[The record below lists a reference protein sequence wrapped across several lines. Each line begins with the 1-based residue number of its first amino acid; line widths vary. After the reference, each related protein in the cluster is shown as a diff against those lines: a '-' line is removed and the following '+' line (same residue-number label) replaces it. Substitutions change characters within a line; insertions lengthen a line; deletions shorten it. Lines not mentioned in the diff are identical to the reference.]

1 MYVEFIGQPG
11 SGKSTVGGI
20 LQSEYD
26 YYPSPNDDCIERWFR
41 SISHWRG
48 KPLHMVARVIP
59 QRLNA
64 LLFEDCVRYQ
74 AQQQFFDNN
83 PECIS
88 LLTTIQGHDQTHTAS
103 KIQSIISQGA
113 DYQLKSATVPDGRRL
128 CIPQAFC
135 HYAHPDHFPI
145 ATYLDTVPI
154 GDVVVLLDVP
164 VEVALERQAQ
174 RGQVI
179 GELEGAK
186 KAGFSN
192 AQEYQEQAR
201 ERNELVADLL
211 SKRTTVFR
219 VDATPPAERVAEIIS
234 EKLDEV

>member
-11 SGKSTVGGI
+11 AGKSTVGGI
-20 LQSEYD
+20 LQQEYG

-41 SISHWRG
+41 ERISSKWY
-48 KPLHMVARVIP
+48 PLHIAAGVIP
-59 QRLNA
+59 SRLNA
-64 LLFEDCVRYQ
+64 LLFKDRVRYQ
-74 AQQQFFDNN
+74 AQQEFFDKH
-83 PECIS
+83 PECLS
-88 LLTTIQGHDQTHTAS
+88 LLTTIEGHDQDHTAS
-103 KIQSIISQGA
+103 KIRSIISQGA

-135 HYAHPDHFPI
+135 HYAHPSHFPI
-145 ATYLDTVPI
+145 DTYLDTVPI

-164 VEVALERQAQ
+164 VEVALERQHQ

-211 SKRTTVFR
+211 SKRTTVIQ
-219 VDATPPAERVAEIIS
+219 VNATPPAERVAEIVS
-234 EKLDEV
+234 EKLDEM